1 LLATLNAKLKTTLS
15 VKLLQFSLYKVKL
28 WKINTANAPK
38 KRKPFT
44 LGKNGRGDNFGLFGI
59 STITLLNFVLKLLKI
74 ERMTYDFAIIGG
86 GIVGAATFY
95 KLQQKYPD
103 KTIVLL
109 EKMAQLADHQT
120 GHNSGVIHSGLYYK
134 PGSLK
139 AKNCIQGRHELVAFA
154 KEHGIAHDVC
164 GKVVVATDPS
174 ELPHMEKI
182 FQIGLENKI
191 EGIKRLTAEEV
202 KEHEPFVE
210 CIGGIWVP
218 VTGIIDFRGATEK
231 MVELALAIQAKSAL
245 KLQHEVERIEKG
257 EKYSKLVTN
266 QGTFEA
272 EYLIF
277 CAGLQADRL
286 AKKDGVDLK
295 EKVVGFRGD
304 YYELTEQGK
313 HKVKNLI
320 YPVPN
325 PDFPFLGVHF
335 TRMTDGE
342 IECGPNAVFT
352 FKREGYGKTDFSLRD
367 TWDALTYKGTWR
379 LFFQNMS
386 FGINEYRRAFSKK
399 LFLKTLQRMVPSLT
413 MDDLRPGRAGVRALL
428 LREDGDTRDD
438 FRIEYHGKSIHVLN
452 APSPAATASLA
463 IGGYIVEEAE
473 KHFHLS

>member
-1 LLATLNAKLKTTLS
+1 
-15 VKLLQFSLYKVKL
+15 
-28 WKINTANAPK
+28 
-38 KRKPFT
+38 
-44 LGKNGRGDNFGLFGI
+44 
-59 STITLLNFVLKLLKI
+59 
-74 ERMTYDFAIIGG
+74 MTYDIAIIGG

-95 KLQQKYPD
+95 KLQQKFPNQ
-103 KTIVLL
+103 TIVLL
-109 EKMAQLADHQT
+109 EKMDQLADHQT

-154 KEHGIAHDVC
+154 KEHGIKHDIC
-164 GKVVVATDPS
+164 GKVVVATDES
-174 ELPHMEKI
+174 ELANMERI
-182 FQIGLENKI
+182 YNIGLENEI
-191 EGIKRLTAEEV
+191 EGLAKLTAEEL
-202 KEHEPFVE
+202 KQHEPFVE
-210 CIGGIWVP
+210 CIAGLWVP
-218 VTGIIDFRGATEK
+218 CTGIIDFRGATAK
-231 MVELALAIQAKSAL
+231 MVELALAQNPAS
-245 KLQHEVERIEKG
+245 KLLLNHEVIGIQKHSEYSSIETNKG
-257 EKYSKLVTN
+257 TINARYLV
-266 QGTFEA
+266 
-272 EYLIF
+272 F

-304 YYELTEQGK
+304 YYELTDQAK
-313 HKVKNLI
+313 HKIKNLI

-352 FKREGYGKTDFSLRD
+352 FKREGYGKTDFSFRD
-367 TWDALTYKGTWR
+367 TWDALTYKGTWK

-386 FGINEYRRAFSKK
+386 FGINEYRRAFSKR

-413 MDDLRPGRAGVRALL
+413 MDDIKPGRAGVRALL

-438 FRIEYHGKSIHVLN
+438 FRIEYHGNSIHVLN

-463 IGGYIVEEAE
+463 IGGYIADAVEQQFGLQ
-473 KHFHLS
+473 H